1 MMPPE
6 LIAGLVGVIPS
17 MAASGAELRL
27 DDTVRD
33 PALNRAETDA
43 EFPGELSARQ

>member
-6 LIAGLVGVIPS
+6 LIAGLVGVVPS
-17 MAASGAELRL
+17 MAAGGAELGL

-33 PALNRAETDA
+33 PALDGAEADA
-43 EFPGELSARQ
+43 EFFGELSARQ